1 VKVESRVLEISE
13 NVHWSRCY

>member
-1 VKVESRVLEISE
+1 LNRASLEISE